1 MPPEIAAPPTVIVPG
16 ANATLPASHCDAMGA
31 KYPYDTTATTIAT
44 IGRQNFLRNLPM
56 DLNALLSH
64 EYPLGSMSERGLFIT

>member
-1 MPPEIAAPPTVIVPG
+1 MPPAIAAPPAVIVPG
-16 ANATLPASHCDAMGA
+16 VRHTLVASQDEAMGA
-31 KYPYDTTATTIAT
+31 RYPNVTTAATIAT
-44 IGRQNFLRNLPM
+44 IGRQNFLKNLPM